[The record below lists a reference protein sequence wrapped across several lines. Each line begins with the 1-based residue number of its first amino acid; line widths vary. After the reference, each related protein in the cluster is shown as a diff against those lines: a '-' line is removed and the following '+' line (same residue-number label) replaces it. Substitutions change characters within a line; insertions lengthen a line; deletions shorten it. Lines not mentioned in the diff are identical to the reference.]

1 MQPEMPR
8 RCLLQE
14 VIGKIALQALKI
26 AIDEAREV
34 KDPSSQQHEELRE
47 EAFSFHC
54 TRDIVAKPTTALVEL
69 GTPSA
74 TTLVGGGQSCPSTA
88 VEPRTLS
95 GSRMGEPTH
104 RPRSKTP
111 GDDTE
116 DDAESRDDAEGG
128 LTQFIKMSEA
138 SPCNQSSM
146 MPKQC
151 HSAP

>member
-1 MQPEMPR
+1 M
-8 RCLLQE
+8 
-14 VIGKIALQALKI
+14 IGKIALQALKI

-34 KDPSSQQHEELRE
+34 IDLSPQQHEEMRE

-54 TRDIVAKPTTALVEL
+54 TRDIVAEPTTALVEP

-74 TTLVGGGQSCPSTA
+74 TTPVGGGQSCPSAA
-88 VEPRTLS
+88 VEPRTAS
-95 GSRMGEPTH
+95 GSRMLEPTH

-111 GDDTE
+111 GGDTE
-116 DDAESRDDAEGG
+116 DDSESRDDAESG
-128 LTQFIKMSEA
+128 LTHIIKTGEA

-151 HSAP
+151 HSASQKPHLS